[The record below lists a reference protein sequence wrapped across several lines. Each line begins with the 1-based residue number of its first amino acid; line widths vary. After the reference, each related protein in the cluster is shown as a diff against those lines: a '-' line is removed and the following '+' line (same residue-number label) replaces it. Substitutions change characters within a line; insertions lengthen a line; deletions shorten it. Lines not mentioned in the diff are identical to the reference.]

1 MSTFADLINPEAT
14 AKLQKI
20 IDDHKAREKA
30 EWEEWMRR
38 EEEHV
43 KKTHFKTSEDMIN
56 WVMSGG
62 RIVNGRDEMKLSEDG
77 KCIMHYG
84 QHSDE
89 YDACFWYQWTEKT
102 IEDWKAWV
110 YQISQPEYLDFG
122 YLPVWE
128 RWDEN
133 GRVLNKIEIN
143 ETN

>member
-20 IDDHKAREKA
+20 IDDRKAREKA
-30 EWEEWMRR
+30 EWEERMRR

-43 KKTHFKTSEDMIN
+43 KKTHFKTAEDMIN

-62 RIVNGRDEMKLSEDG
+62 RIVNGRAEMKLSDD
-77 KCIMHYG
+77 KSCIRHYG
-84 QHSDE
+84 QFSDE
-89 YDACFWYQWTEKT
+89 YDAYFYYGWEN
-102 IEDWKAWV
+102 IEIDNWKEWV
-110 YQISQPEYLDFG
+110 YEISQPEHLDFG

-133 GRVLNKIEIN
+133 GRVLNKI
-143 ETN
+143 